1 MPEIALKP
9 YLVDG
14 LADVITPALV
24 IYPEI
29 VAANIDAML
38 RVMNGDANRW
48 RPHVKTSKLGYV
60 MRQMADKGVV
70 NVKCS
75 TTLEFATACAAGARD
90 VLVAYAMTGANARRV
105 RELAAENPGV
115 RVSVLVENASQ
126 LASWSGSPIGIFID
140 VNSGM
145 NRTGVDQART
155 GEIVAIARAA
165 GAQFRGLHWYDGHVS
180 DADLDKRERDAHA
193 GYMRLL
199 DVVRAVEDAGMQ
211 VGEVITSG
219 TPAFPAGL
227 SFHPFAGAG
236 FVHRVSPGTVVYNDF
251 VSLGQLPESYG
262 FQPAALIVARVVSH
276 PLPNIVTCD
285 AGHKSVSADAGVP
298 TCQVVGRPELVPLK
312 PSEEHLPIEVPQGAS
327 PPQIGELLYLLPR
340 HVCPSVN
347 NFDEAILSSGGRIS
361 GIERVTAR
369 GHESPLP
376 SRTPSLADRRS
387 SASIPGR

>member
-1 MPEIALKP
+1 MRNIPLER

-14 LADVITPALV
+14 LDDVITPALV

-38 RVMNGDANRW
+38 RIMRGDANRW

-75 TTLEFATACAAGARD
+75 TTLELATACAAGARD

-126 LASWSGSPIGIFID
+126 LAAWSGSGVGIFID

-155 GEIVAIARAA
+155 GEIVSIAGVA
-165 GAQFRGLHWYDGHVS
+165 GPQFRGLHWYDGHVS
-180 DADLDKRERDAHA
+180 DADLAKRERDAHT
-193 GYMRLL
+193 GYARLL
-199 DVVRAVEDAGMQ
+199 DVVRAVEDAGLR
-211 VGEVITSG
+211 VGEVVTSG

-227 SFHPFAGAG
+227 SFDPFSSGA

-251 VSLGQLPESYG
+251 VSLAQLPGDYG

-276 PLPNIVTCD
+276 PLPNTVTCD

-298 TCQVVGRPELVPLK
+298 TCQVVGRPELIPLK
-312 PSEEHLPIEVPQGAS
+312 PSEEHLPIEVPRGAA
-327 PPQIGELLYLLPR
+327 PPHIGDLLYLLPR

-347 NFDEAILSSGGRIS
+347 NFDEAILAIGGRIA

-376 SRTPSLADRRS
+376 VAARTT
-387 SASIPGR
+387 GR